1 MKRLEDLPEAIP
13 VPRLAK
19 FLGVSEPTCYRWIKQ
34 GEIPAKRYGKR
45 VIVPRQELAKYLG
58 YGETPKIEARIPKR
72 VIAEIAELA
81 RSMAEMNQRLARICE
96 EIGGEYS
103 GSNERTGDGAEAAR
117 IRNPRAQQLYL
128 DLKCFGKWQKAVR
141 YVGTVRELQRVLR
154 AATKDTRPLRV
165 VPRDAA

>member
-1 MKRLEDLPEAIP
+1 MLGSRICDKEERVGDGNMKRLEDLPEAIP

-117 IRNPRAQQLYL
+117 DQESESA
-128 DLKCFGKWQKAVR
+128 AV
-141 YVGTVRELQRVLR
+141 VSGSQMLR
-154 AATKDTRPLRV
+154 KMAEGS
-165 VPRDAA
+165 